1 MRPRRLIVLFVVMFG
16 LVAARWWASDSSSAV
31 PLVEAVAHARPL
43 SAASDRFD
51 ALSTPA
57 VSSPA
62 SQVAA
67 LEGVAT
73 GDDPLGDPFAV
84 RHPPQPIAPPSPP
97 PPPTAAAPEAAPAQD
112 PAPPYQVIG
121 TYDDSHSPG
130 VFVAT
135 PSGVE
140 IARVGGRLGTDFKV
154 IAITRQSLTLEQMA
168 TKREVVLNIPGGTA
182 R

>member
-1 MRPRRLIVLFVVMFG
+1 MRKRRLIVLFVVMFG
-16 LVAARWWASDSSSAV
+16 LIAARWWASDSSSAV
-31 PLVEAVAHARPL
+31 PLVEAVAHPRPL
-43 SAASDRFD
+43 SAASDRSD
-51 ALSTPA
+51 ALPTPA

-62 SQVAA
+62 SQVA
-67 LEGVAT
+67 LEGVAA

-97 PPPTAAAPEAAPAQD
+97 PAATVAAPEAAPAQD

-121 TYDDSHSPG
+121 TYDDGHAPG

-135 PSGVE
+135 PNGVE
-140 IARVGGRLGTDFKV
+140 IVRVGGRLGTDFKV
-154 IAITRQSLTLEQMA
+154 TAITRQSLTLEQSA
-168 TKREVVLNIPGGTA
+168 NKRAVVLNMPGGTV